1 MLRIDE
7 ESADTCYRFRT
18 STLAFQRYRYRD
30 DTRWLTSL
38 RLPPSCIVID
48 TLMHV
53 DNNKR

>member
-30 DTRWLTSL
+30 DTRWFISL
-38 RLPPSCIVID
+38 RSLTQCIVID